1 MTESLVDVA
10 LLAYGGPESP
20 EQIVPFLERLMGR
33 TPDPGTIA
41 AVKERYALI
50 GGASPLPGITARQ
63 ALALQAKLV
72 QELAFPIRVRHG
84 FLYTEPGV
92 VDCVRSLD
100 AHEVVA
106 LPMSPFSSRLTSGRY
121 KTQLAAAEDP
131 TTGGHG
137 RDIPLLEGWYAS
149 QGFVR
154 TISRRIAEALDGCD
168 VSEWAVLFTAHSVPA
183 ETIAEGDPYVDQ
195 LQQTISQLVP
205 QIMPGDWRFGFQ
217 SKGRGGGE
225 WMEPEAD
232 DAVRVLAGGGLE
244 EDPRRPRRVRQR
256 QRGDALRPRHRA
268 ARPDRDARHRVP
280 ALARAQ
286 RLAVLHRGARRR
298 RHRLPRPP
306 AGRARP
312 SPAGRA
318 AHARMSEPLRIVVV
332 GGGMAGLGA
341 ARVLEAARAQD
352 PSVDWQPVRAGP
364 ALRRQG
370 AHRPP

>member
-33 TPDPGTIA
+33 TPEPGTVA
-41 AVKERYALI
+41 AVQERYALI
-50 GGASPLPGITARQ
+50 GGASPLPAITARQ

-84 FLYTEPGV
+84 FLYAEPSV
-92 VDCVRSLD
+92 ADCVRSLD

-121 KTQLAAAEDP
+121 KTQIAAAEDP
-131 TTGGHG
+131 ATGGAG
-137 RDIPLLEGWYAS
+137 RDIPLLEDWYSS

-154 TISRRIAEALDGCD
+154 ALSRRVAEALDGCD
-168 VSEWAVLFTAHSVPA
+168 VNEWAVLFTAHSVPA

-205 QIMPGDWRFGFQ
+205 LIVPGDWRFGFQ

-232 DAVRVLAGGGLE
+232 DAVRVLAQEGWKKILVIPVGFVSDNVETLYDLDIVLRGQIENLGIE
-244 EDPRRPRRVRQR
+244 YRRTHAPNDSPLFIQALADVVIDYLAKRPVER
-256 QRGDALRPRHRA
+256 ALR
-268 ARPDRDARHRVP
+268 
-280 ALARAQ
+280 
-286 RLAVLHRGARRR
+286 
-298 RHRLPRPP
+298 
-306 AGRARP
+306 
-312 SPAGRA
+312 
-318 AHARMSEPLRIVVV
+318 AHGEPH
-332 GGGMAGLGA
+332 
-341 ARVLEAARAQD
+341 
-352 PSVDWQPVRAGP
+352 
-364 ALRRQG
+364 
-370 AHRPP
+370 AHS